1 VKPPV
6 SLHGCPAPAK
16 LNLYLHVTGRR
27 PDGYHEIETVFEL
40 VDLADR
46 LDFRLRDDGRIG
58 LTRPLPG
65 VEPEREL
72 CLRAARLLAEASG
85 TCPGVDITVRKRI
98 PMGAGLGGGSSD
110 AATTLLA
117 LNRLWGIGWPAER
130 LAELGARL
138 GADVPVFVHGRPAY
152 ATGIGDRLEPIDT
165 TGAAPRYYLVLMPPV
180 EVPTAVVFGAPS
192 LTRDSKPLKIFGLS
206 RGLEVFRGRNDLE
219 TVVCGKFPAVAAALA
234 ALRRAASGID
244 PERAGMARMSGSGAS
259 VFMPVVDVE
268 QGERIRSRIQ
278 PTDVGEAIVVRS
290 LDRHPLRDWAFPAAG
305 PSRPTASGC

>member
-1 VKPPV
+1 MIPPV

-27 PDGYHEIETVFEL
+27 DDGYHELETVFEL

-46 LDFRLRDDGRIG
+46 LDFRRREDGRIEMPV
-58 LTRPLPG
+58 PLPG
-65 VEPEREL
+65 VDPEREL

-85 TCPGVDITVRKRI
+85 TCPGVDITLRKRI

-117 LNRLWGIGWPAER
+117 LNRLWGIGWPAQR
-130 LAELGARL
+130 LAELGLRL
-138 GADVPVFVHGRPAY
+138 GADVPVFVQGRPAY

-165 TGAAPRYYLVLMPPV
+165 RGVPARHYLVLVPPV
-180 EVPTAVVFGAPS
+180 EVPTAVVFGAPT
-192 LTRDSKPLKIFGLS
+192 LTRNSKPIKIFGLS

-219 TVVCGKFPAVAAALA
+219 AVVCGQYPAVAAALE
-234 ALRRAASGID
+234 ALRQAASEID

-259 VFMPVVDVE
+259 VFMPVIDAE
-268 QGERIRSRIQ
+268 QARRIRSRIS
-278 PTDVGEAIVVRS
+278 PPGVGEVVLVRS

-305 PSRPTASGC
+305 AS

>member
-1 VKPPV
+1 MKPPA

-27 PDGYHEIETVFEL
+27 DDGYHELETLFEL

-46 LDFRLRDDGRIG
+46 LDFRRRDDGRIEM
-58 LTRPLPG
+58 TQPLPG
-65 VEPEREL
+65 VDPAREL

-117 LNRLWGIGWPAER
+117 LNRLWGIDWPAQR
-130 LAELGARL
+130 LAELGLRL
-138 GADVPVFVHGRPAY
+138 GADVPVFIHGRPAY
-152 ATGIGDRLEPIDT
+152 ATGIGDRLAPVDT
-165 TGAAPRYYLVLMPPV
+165 DGVPPRHYLLLLPPV
-180 EVPTAVVFGAPS
+180 EVPTAVVFGAPT
-192 LTRDSKPLKIFGLS
+192 LTRNSKPLKIFGLS
-206 RGLEVFRGRNDLE
+206 RGLEVFRGQNDLE
-219 TVVCGKFPAVAAALA
+219 AVVCGQYPAVAAALT
-234 ALRRAASGID
+234 ALRQAASDID
-244 PERAGMARMSGSGAS
+244 PERAGMTRMSGSGAS

-268 QGERIRSRIQ
+268 QGGRIRSRIS
-278 PTDVGEAIVVRS
+278 PPGVGEAILVRS

-305 PSRPTASGC
+305 AS